1 MLRPIAFK
9 VRSYSEMRGG
19 NKKGK
24 KGKIRL
30 RSSRFAFFAIF
41 AFIASST
48 HSCERSP
55 LCICIQKSVAIAAS
69 QDQVSI
75 RWAPDPANP
84 GRITVEVYGLSAAE
98 IQRLRQSNKKGKKG
112 KEGRTLAE
120 WQRLFSVYAGQEDS
134 TDASSLPPMLGVYS
148 VESNA
153 LRFEP
158 KFPLEPGLKYRAV
171 FHADQL
177 PGGSKASGPITSV
190 FQSPRRSATPTTL
203 VSHVYPSAEVLPEN
217 LLKFYVHFTAPMS
230 RGNIYEHIHLRE
242 ENGKDVE
249 LPFLEI
255 DEELW
260 DTTMT
265 RLTLI
270 IDPGR
275 IKRGVRPL
283 EEIGPALEAGKSY
296 TLVIGSE
303 WRDGAGNPLKE
314 SFQKAFKVTA
324 PDREPPDPAR
334 WEVQAPQ
341 AGTRDPLAV
350 IFPEPMDHA
359 LSQRV
364 IRVTGESGEIVEGK
378 ISLEDQERR
387 WAFTPDN
394 VWRRG
399 RYQIIIQTTL
409 EDLAGNNIGKPFD
422 VDLFEGVERRLS
434 TTTVK
439 LSFEIQNQ
447 RR

>member
-1 MLRPIAFK
+1 M
-9 VRSYSEMRGG
+9 
-19 NKKGK
+19 
-24 KGKIRL
+24 
-30 RSSRFAFFAIF
+30 
-41 AFIASST
+41 
-48 HSCERSP
+48 
-55 LCICIQKSVAIAAS
+55 S
-69 QDQVSI
+69 QDQFSI
-75 RWAPDPANP
+75 RWSPYPADPA
-84 GRITVEVYGLSAAE
+84 RVAVEVYGLSAVE
-98 IQRLRQSNKKGKKG
+98 IKRLRQSNDGKK
-112 KEGRTLAE
+112 GRTLAE
-120 WQRLFSVYAGQEDS
+120 WQRLFAVYAGQEDS
-134 TDASSLPPMLGVYS
+134 NDASTLPPMLGDYR

-158 KFPLEPGLKYRAV
+158 KFTLEPGLTYRAV

-177 PGGSKASGPITSV
+177 PGGSKTAAPVTSV
-190 FQSPRRSATPTTL
+190 FQTPRRSAAPTTL
-203 VSHVYPSAEVLPEN
+203 VNHVYPSADTLPEN

-230 RGNIYEHIHLRE
+230 RGNIYEHIHLRG

-283 EEIGPALEAGKSY
+283 EEIGPALVAGKSY
-296 TLVIGSE
+296 TLVIGRE
-303 WRDGAGNPLKE
+303 WRDGEGDPLKE

-324 PDREPPDPAR
+324 PDREPPDPSR
-334 WEVQAPQ
+334 WKIQAPQ
-341 AGTRDPLAV
+341 AGGRDPLAV
-350 IFPEPMDHA
+350 IFPEPMDQA

-364 IRVTGESGEIVEGK
+364 IRVTGESGEVVEGK

-394 VWRRG
+394 IWRHG
-399 RYQIIIQTTL
+399 RYQIIIQNTL

-422 VDLFEGVERRLS
+422 VDLFEGVERRLP
-434 TTTVK
+434 TKTVK

-447 RR
+447 RREK

>member
-1 MLRPIAFK
+1 
-9 VRSYSEMRGG
+9 MRGG
-19 NKKGK
+19 STKGK

-30 RSSRFAFFAIF
+30 RPGLFAFFALF
-41 AFIASST
+41 ALIASPL
-48 HSCERSP
+48 HSFESSS
-55 LCICIQKSVAIAAS
+55 LCTCGPTAGAIAAS
-69 QDQVSI
+69 QDQFSI
-75 RWAPDPANP
+75 RWAPDPAGP
-84 GRITVEVYGLSAAE
+84 GRVAVEVYGLSAAA
-98 IQRLRQSNKKGKKG
+98 INGLRRSDEKGKK
-112 KEGRTLAE
+112 GRTLAE
-120 WQRLFSVYAGQEDS
+120 WQRLFPVYAGQEDS
-134 TDASSLPPMLGVYS
+134 NDASTLPPMLGVYR

-158 KFPLEPGLKYRAV
+158 KFPLEPGLTYRAV

-177 PGGSKASGPITSV
+177 PGGSKAAGTITSV
-190 FQSPRRSATPTTL
+190 FQPPRRSATPTTL
-203 VSHVYPSAEVLPEN
+203 VSHVYPSADVLPEN

-230 RGNIYEHIHLRE
+230 RGNIYEHIHLRD

-296 TLVIGSE
+296 TLVIGRE
-303 WRDGAGNPLKE
+303 WRDGEGNPLKE

-324 PDREPPDPAR
+324 PDREPPDPSR
-334 WEVQAPQ
+334 WKIQAPQ
-341 AGTRDPLAV
+341 AGGRDPLAV

-364 IRVTGESGEIVEGK
+364 IRVTGESGEVVEGK

-394 VWRRG
+394 IWRHG
-399 RYQIIIQTTL
+399 RYQIIIQNTL

-422 VDLFEGVERRLS
+422 VDLFEGVERRLP
-434 TTTVK
+434 TKTVK

-447 RR
+447 RREK